1 MRKFSDPWRKGPEL
15 SNNETWHDVAALGDI
30 PEDGGLAVKV
40 ADRTVA
46 IFRQGQ
52 DLFALEDTC
61 PHRGGHLS
69 EGIVRDGIVYCPLHA
84 WCFRLD
90 SGCNEDEGPGVDIF
104 SVAVEADRVK
114 VKMVAASST
123 P

>member
-1 MRKFSDPWRKGPEL
+1 MKKFSPPSRREREL
-15 SNNETWHDVAALGDI
+15 SDMGTWHDVAALADI
-30 PEDGGLAVKV
+30 PEEGGLAVQI
-40 ADRTVA
+40 ADRKVA
-46 IFRQGQ
+46 IFRHGA
-52 DLFALEDTC
+52 DLYALEDTC
-61 PHRGGHLS
+61 PHRGGRLS
-69 EGIVRDGIVYCPLHA
+69 EGIVRDGTVYCPLHA

-114 VKMVAASST
+114 VKMAAAPST

>member
-1 MRKFSDPWRKGPEL
+1 MRKFSDPWRKGSEL

-30 PEDGGLAVKV
+30 PEDGALAVKV

-84 WCFRLD
+84 WGFRLD

-114 VKMVAASST
+114 VKMAAASST